1 MKLPR
6 AFQLLAGVA
15 MLGSIAAY
23 IEMTR
28 TTAQSSERAAATGES
43 APVRTAARTPDP
55 AVESPPSGGNARTAA
70 RTPAEAAVESPPP
83 AGNARTAARTP
94 PEAAV
99 ESPPSGGNA
108 RTAARTPP
116 EAAIESPPPAGNART
131 EALTPPET
139 AVESPPSPGNVR
151 TAARTPDTAVERSPS
166 AGNPLWAL
174 ALKQLSTTRDRPIFS
189 PSRRPPPPA
198 TPTYVAPVAV
208 RQPAKPAEPERP
220 AITLLGTIIGT
231 DDRIGVFV
239 ETSTQNFV
247 RLRVGDDHE
256 GWVLRL
262 IKAREVTLVKD
273 RDQVAVLELPPPGES
288 AMQGNQF
295 MPGGVP
301 AGMPPRGI
309 PGMPPGG
316 IVGLPGGAV
325 PGAAGFP
332 PGAGGVPPPQLRR
345 QSGR

>member
-83 AGNARTAARTP
+83 A
-94 PEAAV
+94 
-99 ESPPSGGNA
+99 GNA

-262 IKAREVTLVKD
+262 IKAREVTLVRD